1 MNALQKV
8 EPINTPSMGFD
19 NSQIQLL
26 KTTICKGSSDDELK
40 FFIYAC
46 QRTGLDPFARQ
57 IYSVPRGGQRVIQ
70 TSVDGFRLIA
80 ERTGRYSP
88 GREPTFVHDKDGNLM
103 SATSYVKKQ
112 TKDGTWH
119 EVAASAMMMEYDGKN
134 TFWKKMPYLMLAK
147 CAECLAL
154 RKAFP
159 AEMSGLY
166 GQEEMQQAEVHDVKP
181 LYTAPIELDHAKELQ
196 QLLNECSEESQK
208 GFGEY
213 IKKSYQTEGVEGLPE
228 KDFEK
233 IKKILTKK
241 RDEHQKMLAEKEMT
255 IVGDVKDE

>member
-1 MNALQKV
+1 MNALTKV
-8 EPINTPSMGFD
+8 EPITTPAIGFD
-19 NSQIQLL
+19 SNQIQLL

-88 GREPTFVHDKDGNLM
+88 GREPTFVLDKEGNLM
-103 SATSYVKKQ
+103 SATAYVKKQ

-166 GQEEMQQAEVHDVKP
+166 GQEEMQQADTNDVKQI
-181 LYTAPIELDHAKELQ
+181 YTQVISLENAKELA
-196 QLLNECSEESQK
+196 QLLIECSDESQK
-208 GFGEY
+208 GFIEY
-213 IKKSYQTEGVEGLPE
+213 IKKSYQTDSVEGLPE
-228 KDFEK
+228 KDFDR
-233 IKKILTKK
+233 IKKILIKK
-241 RDEHQKMLAEKEMT
+241 RDEYQKVLVEKEMAM
-255 IVGDVKDE
+255 VVQEQE